1 MKNPTQVGP
10 SYPVLLLQW
19 RKETTGQSY
28 ESIAYKAKIS
38 LNATWKTI
46 NGRVDPS
53 ASTLLK
59 LFTAMGLDRKE
70 ALNPDLK
77 RSQFRRAVV
86 EAAR

>member
-1 MKNPTQVGP
+1 MKNSPQPEP
-10 SYPVLLLQW
+10 SYPAILLQW

-28 ESIAYKAKIS
+28 ESIAYRAGLS

-46 NGRVDPS
+46 NGKVDPS

-77 RSQFRRAVV
+77 KSQFRRAVV
-86 EAAR
+86 VTAR